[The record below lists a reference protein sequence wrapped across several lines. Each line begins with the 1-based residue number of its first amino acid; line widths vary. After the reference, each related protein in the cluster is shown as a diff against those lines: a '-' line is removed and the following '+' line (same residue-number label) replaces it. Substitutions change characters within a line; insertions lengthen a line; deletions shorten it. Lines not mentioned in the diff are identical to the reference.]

1 MKLDI
6 KSMLI
11 LILLGFTLLFGY
23 KWYFDTNNSEYKKE
37 LKELRNQNKV
47 LQKERDSINYNLRVL
62 ELDLLKLTETEKQLT
77 LKIDSLNIEIISAK
91 INANKNKEEFNKLK
105 KELADTKK
113 RIEYL
118 KNNPPNRT
126 DDFLINSLKNKLK

>member
-126 DDFLINSLKNKLK
+126 DDVLINSLKNKLK